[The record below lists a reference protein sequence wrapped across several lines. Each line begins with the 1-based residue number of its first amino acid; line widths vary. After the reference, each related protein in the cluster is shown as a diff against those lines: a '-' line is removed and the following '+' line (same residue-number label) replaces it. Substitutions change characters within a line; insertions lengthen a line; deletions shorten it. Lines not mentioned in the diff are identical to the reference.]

1 MGGDPPKLEE
11 PPHSCFSG
19 LGLWKNSWDVSILKS
34 RFVLRTTEHWGQRSR
49 SWAPAR
55 WAALP
60 RMPLSGP
67 GVAPCPREAP
77 ARAPLPARPPPRRVP
92 GAAPWASER
101 SPRTHGFF
109 LRLTLSSRER
119 AHTSTADAGCSP
131 RLHLQSTW
139 REVST
144 RLVSL
149 PGGRLAVFGDA
160 SGCPSPG
167 ESGCWHLVGGVPGGC

>member
-11 PPHSCFSG
+11 PPHSCCSG

-34 RFVLRTTEHWGQRSR
+34 CFVLRTTEHWGQRSR

-60 RMPLSGP
+60 RTAPHAPLGAGGRAMPEGGP
-67 GVAPCPREAP
+67 CASSPAGTAP
-77 ARAPLPARPPPRRVP
+77 AP
-92 GAAPWASER
+92 PWASER

-167 ESGCWHLVGGVPGGC
+167 ERGCWHLVGGVPGGC